1 MKLKVYRKKEQKA
14 FTTTVTRSMIPL
26 KSVDVGLKLE
36 NGLGYIKINRFAGS
50 TYTEFI
56 EELKQLKQENISGLV
71 LDLRDNGGGYMDQAI
86 KILDE
91 FLDKDLIIVKTINKR
106 GREVLTKSS

>member
-1 MKLKVYRKKEQKA
+1 M
-14 FTTTVTRSMIPL
+14 FTTKVTRSMIPL

-36 NGLGYIKINRFAGS
+36 NGLGYIKINRFSGS
-50 TYTEFI
+50 TYTEFMSALNRLK
-56 EELKQLKQENISGLV
+56 EERIDGLV

-91 FLDKDLIIVKTINKR
+91 FLDKDLIIVKTINQKVR
-106 GREVLTKSS
+106 NHII